1 MCWIDR
7 TTSPLKGPLVAP
19 LKSFI
24 CFLASAAQHGCGA
37 QRGPNWQTAWKTST
51 CECSFSFLTLEGS
64 RGERLCYNRK
74 RESEREKKKTLSFFF
89 PTAEFFVV
97 QVSKRMRLDM
107 KYSNLSGR
115 TWGRASSTCGWKRF
129 VNSWWR
135 NRGAQTQVRLGEWMV
150 DRHLLYQAVVT
161 QGWVFIDLCFYRLV
175 LNQWEQEADDGW
187 HRASSLFNSTTLTRQ
202 SII

>member
-51 CECSFSFLTLEGS
+51 CECSFSFLTLQGS

-74 RESEREKKKTLSFFF
+74 RERETEKEKKKNSFIFF
-89 PTAEFFVV
+89 PPLPSFLWSKSQRECGLIWNIPIYQGEHGGEHPLPVGGKDSWIPGGEIVEHRRRWGWENEWLTDVYFIKLLWLRVEF
-97 QVSKRMRLDM
+97 L
-107 KYSNLSGR
+107 L
-115 TWGRASSTCGWKRF
+115 TCAF
-129 VNSWWR
+129 
-135 NRGAQTQVRLGEWMV
+135 T
-150 DRHLLYQAVVT
+150 D
-161 QGWVFIDLCFYRLV
+161 
-175 LNQWEQEADDGW
+175 
-187 HRASSLFNSTTLTRQ
+187 
-202 SII
+202 